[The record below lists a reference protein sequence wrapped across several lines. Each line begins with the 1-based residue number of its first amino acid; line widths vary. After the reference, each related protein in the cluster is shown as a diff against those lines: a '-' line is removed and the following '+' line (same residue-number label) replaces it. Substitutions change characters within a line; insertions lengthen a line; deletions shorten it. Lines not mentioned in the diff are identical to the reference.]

1 MGNTNAC
8 PTLHFFSPN
17 EGERNWW
24 RKQNTTMM
32 LHHIIIFSG
41 RQQWKTY
48 FTISLH
54 VYCQLLFS
62 LWTLMTHTAHYP
74 GFGWDRAHFLP
85 SSWYSAAFWI
95 QYENNVEGT
104 VMFWLLLSSS
114 CPRSRTLQGPILCQW
129 GGAWGAGRAW
139 PGQVTWTGPRDI
151 PYHRT
156 PRPGYKLGQLD
167 VRGQSLLGNGLGLGL
182 QVVSHCTGHHMP
194 SFLVLSSPY
203 NHHYIL
209 FQLINSSYFNSQ
221 VFPFLSSASPPHST
235 SRFGLHQTRGW
246 RP

>member
-1 MGNTNAC
+1 
-8 PTLHFFSPN
+8 
-17 EGERNWW
+17 
-24 RKQNTTMM
+24 M
-32 LHHIIIFSG
+32 LHHIIIFFG
-41 RQQWKTY
+41 RQEWKTY

-54 VYCQLLFS
+54 VYCQLFFS

-74 GFGWDRAHFLP
+74 GFGWERAHFLP

-114 CPRSRTLQGPILCQW
+114 CPKSRTLQGPILCQW

-156 PRPGYKLGQLD
+156 PRPGYKLRQWD

-194 SFLVLSSPY
+194 SLGFIPFSLSCSFFPLQSLLY
-203 NHHYIL
+203 FISIIKLLL
-209 FQLINSSYFNSQ
+209 FQLSG
-221 VFPFLSSASPPHST
+221 FPFSFLCFSSP
-235 SRFGLHQTRGW
+235 FNQ
-246 RP
+246 